1 MGKVQYIK
9 KSRKAYTCGKCRQ
22 TIPAG
27 SPYYRGILNF
37 YPPIIRCGDCGLKS
51 YEVTGSEYSRAV
63 GELVENWAETYAIE
77 EGVWESVAEALQE
90 IYDGVEERYE
100 NIPEGLKEGSSGEL
114 LQERMDEL
122 QGAIDEL
129 DFDFEG
135 ILSEAVD
142 ELDEEEREV
151 ITVCELNEAWQ
162 RYSADGCEGEAFEH
176 WKEAVEG
183 IIENR
188 IDDVLG
194 ELSW

>member
-1 MGKVQYIK
+1 M
-9 KSRKAYTCGKCRQ
+9 
-22 TIPAG
+22 
-27 SPYYRGILNF
+27 
-37 YPPIIRCGDCGLKS
+37 
-51 YEVTGSEYSRAV
+51 TGSEYSREL
-63 GELVENWAETYAIE
+63 GELVETWRETYAVE

-129 DFDFEG
+129 DFDFDG
-135 ILSEAVD
+135 ILSEAAD
-142 ELDEEEREV
+142 ELDEEEREA
-151 ITVCELNEAWQ
+151 IGDELSEAWQ
-162 RYSADGCEGEAFEH
+162 QYCADGCEEAFEH

-188 IDDVLG
+188 IDEVLG

>member
-22 TIPAG
+22 TIPVG

-37 YPPIIRCGDCGLKS
+37 HPPIIRCGDCGLKS

-63 GELVENWAETYAIE
+63 GELVETWAETYAIE
-77 EGVWESVAEALQE
+77 EGVWESVAKALQE

-100 NIPEGLKEGSSGEL
+100 NIPEGLKEGRSGEL

-129 DFDFEG
+129 DFDFDG
-135 ILSEAVD
+135 ILSEAAD

-151 ITVCELNEAWQ
+151 IG
-162 RYSADGCEGEAFEH
+162 D
-176 WKEAVEG
+176 
-183 IIENR
+183 
-188 IDDVLG
+188 
-194 ELSW
+194 ELSEA